1 MHPQSPYPPQQPP
14 HGGPRPSSAYPQ
26 QRHDQQ
32 PYGQGYYQH
41 VPPPVGPPMKSARRR
56 RVWPWVLIIVVMLPV
71 AFFVGCAALVGGA
84 VDSVQAQRAGGT
96 VKIGETFTYPS
107 GLALSVSAL
116 TPYRSSN
123 PYIVAKD
130 EAAYQGTVTV
140 VNGTKKN
147 VGSALL
153 TINATVGNAAAERMF
168 DGLSLSSADIPPG
181 QRLDVPF
188 QFKTKKTAKGDLR
201 ISVTAEL
208 NEAVFFTGKL

>member
-1 MHPQSPYPPQQPP
+1 MHPQSPYPPQQP
-14 HGGPRPSSAYPQ
+14 HGGPHPAGAYPQ
-26 QRHDQQ
+26 LPANQQ
-32 PYGQGYYQH
+32 AYGPDYYQQA
-41 VPPPVGPPMKSARRR
+41 PPPVGPPPQPARRR

-71 AFFVGCAALVGGA
+71 VFFAGCAALVGGA
-84 VDSVQAQRAGGT
+84 VDSVQAQRTGGT
-96 VKIGETFTYPS
+96 AKVGETFTYPS
-107 GLALSVSAL
+107 GLALTVSPL
-116 TPYRSSN
+116 TPYRSDN

-130 EAAYQGTVTV
+130 ETAYQGTVTV

-153 TINATVGNAAAERMF
+153 TINATVGNVVAERMF
-168 DGLSLSSADIPPG
+168 DDLNLSSADIPPG

-188 QFKTKKTAKGDLR
+188 QFKTKKTATGDLR